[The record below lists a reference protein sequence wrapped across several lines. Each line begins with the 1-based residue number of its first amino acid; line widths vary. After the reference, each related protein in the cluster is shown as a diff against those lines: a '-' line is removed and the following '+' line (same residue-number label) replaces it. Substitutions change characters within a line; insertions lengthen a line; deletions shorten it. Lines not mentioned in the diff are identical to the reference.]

1 MFSSVNRT
9 CNTGWQKVKNSR
21 VVNSLVSWFNEILA
35 KLLLWGKGSPAEED
49 APVRTSEELKALAER
64 LKEALQKN
72 PEDIKFLYDLGEVYM
87 EMHRYG
93 EAIPPLREVV
103 KLQPGH
109 KSARLQ
115 LGRAQMEMGRDDD
128 AIENLKEAMRLD
140 PESEIVK
147 KALCQAHSNLST
159 YFGRLKNQK
168 ESENHFKEAVKIIP
182 NFGPAHLSMGICY
195 TELGRYKEAL
205 GKIQDALNFDKN
217 LKVQAHYNFGEV
229 YSKLQNTKKAIK
241 HYKEA
246 ISVDP
251 TAAMPNLRLGML
263 YFKLKK
269 YEDAIQPLRQS
280 IKQSPKHAAEGYFKL
295 GAALMK
301 LKRYRPAENPLRK
314 AVELSP
320 DNEIANDALAENLF
334 QISMDVRFDGQ
345 PGEEIDM
352 LREVVYNPEHIQA
365 HERLSNAYNEALMG
379 TKAINHCII
388 TQRFL
393 SEQKMLKE
401 LAESR
406 AHLESL
412 YKKYK
417 TGPEEFKKVIT
428 PRKRY
433 F

>member
-1 MFSSVNRT
+1 MNKLRNWLKGIV
-9 CNTGWQKVKNSR
+9 
-21 VVNSLVSWFNEILA
+21 E
-35 KLLLWGKGSPAEED
+35 KLLSWGKDSPAEEE
-49 APVRTSEELKALAER
+49 AEVRSPEELKALADR

-72 PEDIKFLYDLGEVYM
+72 PEDIQILYDLGEIYM

-103 KLQPGH
+103 NKEPEY
-109 KSARLQ
+109 KSARLH

-128 AIENLKEAMRLD
+128 ALEHLKEAMRLN
-140 PESEIVK
+140 PESEIIK
-147 KALCQAHSNLST
+147 KALSQVHSNLST
-159 YFGRLKNQK
+159 AYGRMKNQR

-217 LKVQAHYNFGEV
+217 LTVQAHYNFGEV
-229 YSKLQNTKKAIK
+229 YSKLKNTKKAIK

-246 ISVDP
+246 VSVDP

-269 YEDAIQPLRQS
+269 YKDCIVPLRQA
-280 IKQSPKHAAEGYFKL
+280 IKNSPKHGAEGYYKL

-320 DNEIANDALAENLF
+320 DNETANDALAENLF
-334 QISMDVRFDGQ
+334 QISMDLRFNGK
-345 PGEEIDM
+345 PGEEIDL
-352 LREVVYNPEHIQA
+352 LREVVYFNPEHIKA
-365 HERLSNAYNEALMG
+365 HERLSEAYDERMSG
-379 TKAINHCII
+379 VKAITHCII
-388 TQRFL
+388 AQKFL
-393 SEQKMLKE
+393 TEQKVLKE
-401 LAESR
+401 LAQSR
-406 AHLESL
+406 KNLEAL

-417 TGPEEFKKVIT
+417 VGPDEFKKVIT

>member
-1 MFSSVNRT
+1 MIN
-9 CNTGWQKVKNSR
+9 KIKA
-21 VVNSLVSWFNEILA
+21 WFNGVID
-35 KLLLWGKGSPAEED
+35 KLLLWGKSSPAEEEVE
-49 APVRTSEELKALAER
+49 VRSPAELKALVER
-64 LKEALQKN
+64 LKEALQKT
-72 PEDIKFLYDLGEVYM
+72 PEDIKILYDLGEVYM

-93 EAIPPLREVV
+93 EAIPTLREVLN
-103 KLQPGH
+103 KEPEH
-109 KSARLQ
+109 KSVRLL

-128 AIENLKEAMRLD
+128 AVENLKEAMRLD
-140 PESEIVK
+140 PESELVK

-159 YFGRLKNQK
+159 SYGRMKNQR

-182 NFGPAHLSMGICY
+182 NYGPAHLSMGICY
-195 TELGRYKEAL
+195 TELGRYDEAM

-217 LKVQAHYNFGEV
+217 LAVQAHYNFGEV
-229 YSKLQNTKKAIK
+229 YSKLNNTKKAIK

-251 TAAMPNLRLGML
+251 AAAMPNLRLGML

-269 YEDAIQPLRQS
+269 FNDCIVPLRRA
-280 IKQSPKHAAEGYFKL
+280 IKHSPKHGAEGYFKL

-301 LKRYRPAENPLRK
+301 LKRYVPAEKPLRK

-320 DNEIANDALAENLF
+320 DNETANDALAENLF
-334 QISMDVRFDGQ
+334 QISMDVRYSGQ
-345 PGEEIDM
+345 PGEEIDV
-352 LREVVYNPEHIQA
+352 LREVVYFNPEHIKA
-365 HERLSNAYNEALMG
+365 HQRLSDAYDERMAG
-379 TKAINHCII
+379 AKAITHCII

-406 AHLESL
+406 VRLEEL

-417 TGPEEFKKVIT
+417 TGPNEFKKVIT

>member
-1 MFSSVNRT
+1 MMN
-9 CNTGWQKVKNSR
+9 KIKA
-21 VVNSLVSWFNEILA
+21 WFKGIIE
-35 KLLLWGKGSPAEED
+35 KLLSWGKDSPAEED
-49 APVRTSEELKALAER
+49 VPVRTPTELKALADR

-72 PEDIKFLYDLGEVYM
+72 PEDIKILYDLGEVYM

-93 EAIPPLREVV
+93 EAIPPLRAVINKE
-103 KLQPGH
+103 PDH

-128 AIENLKEAMRLD
+128 AIEHLKEAMRLD
-140 PESEIVK
+140 PQSEIVK

-159 YFGRLKNQK
+159 SYGRMKNQR
-168 ESENHFKEAVKIIP
+168 ESENHFKEAIKIIP

-195 TELGRYKEAL
+195 AELGRYDEAL

-217 LKVQAHYNFGEV
+217 LTVQAHYNFGEV
-229 YSKLQNTKKAIK
+229 YSKLKNTKKSIK
-241 HYKEA
+241 HYKQA

-251 TAAMPNLRLGML
+251 TASMPNLRLGML
-263 YFKLKK
+263 YYKLKK
-269 YEDAIQPLRQS
+269 FEDCIVPLRRA
-280 IKQSPKHAAEGYFKL
+280 IKHSPKHGAEGYFKL

-301 LKRYRPAENPLRK
+301 LKRYTSADKPLRK

-320 DNEIANDALAENLF
+320 DNETANDTLAENLF
-334 QISMDVRFDGQ
+334 QISKDVRVNGK
-345 PGEEIDM
+345 PGEEIDV
-352 LREVVYNPEHIQA
+352 LREVVYFNPEHIKA
-365 HERLSNAYNEALMG
+365 HERLSDAYDERLSG
-379 TKAINHCII
+379 VKAINHCII

-393 SEQKMLKE
+393 SEHKMLKE
-401 LAESR
+401 LSLSR
-406 AHLESL
+406 AHLEEL

-417 TGPEEFKKVIT
+417 TGPNEFKKVIT

>member
-1 MFSSVNRT
+1 MIDKLKIR
-9 CNTGWQKVKNSR
+9 VKE
-21 VVNSLVSWFNEILA
+21 LIE
-35 KLLLWGKGSPAEED
+35 KLLSWGKDSPEEEDVPVRSPA
-49 APVRTSEELKALAER
+49 ELKALAER
-64 LKEALQKN
+64 LKEVSQKN
-72 PEDIKFLYDLGEVYM
+72 PEDIKTLYDLGEVYM

-103 KLQPGH
+103 NKEPEH

-128 AIENLKEAMRLD
+128 ALENLKEAMRLN

-147 KALCQAHSNLST
+147 KALSQAHSNLST
-159 YFGRLKNQK
+159 AYGRMKNQR

-182 NFGPAHLSMGICY
+182 NFGPAHLSMGICFA
-195 TELGRYKEAL
+195 EMGRYDKAL

-217 LKVQAHYNFGEV
+217 LTVEGHYNFGEV

-241 HYKEA
+241 HYKQA

-251 TAAMPNLRLGML
+251 TAAMPNFRLGAL

-269 YEDAIQPLRQS
+269 YEDCIVPLRRA
-280 IKQSPKHAAEGYFKL
+280 IKHSPKHGAEGYFKL

-301 LKRYRPAENPLRK
+301 LKRYQPAEKPLRK

-320 DNEIANDALAENLF
+320 DNETANDTLAENLF
-334 QISMDVRFDGQ
+334 QISADVKENGQ

-352 LREVVYNPEHIQA
+352 LREVVYFNPEYIPA
-365 HERLSNAYNEALMG
+365 HKRLSEAYDEMLSG
-379 TKAINHCII
+379 IKAINHCII
-388 TQRFL
+388 AQRFL

-401 LAESR
+401 LAQSR
-406 AHLESL
+406 ANLEAL

-417 TGPEEFKKVIT
+417 TSPNDCKKVIT